1 MKGNLNASGENTEN
15 YITFS
20 VPIKKKLDNSKTITW
35 KLTFVDSFRFM
46 STALS
51 SLADNVSEIY
61 NKKCINKSCK
71 SECEFIKLKNNRLQ
85 YKCYECKKIQLKP
98 INELIKKFPK
108 TYRFCNRDIN
118 KFILLLR
125 KGVHPYEYMDSWG
138 RFNETNLLNKK
149 PFYSELNLEDITNKD
164 YVHAQKV
171 FEEFKLKNL
180 DDYHDLYVQSDT
192 LLLADVFEN
201 FIESSVLKYMNSIL
215 LNFYLH

>member
-1 MKGNLNASGENTEN
+1 M
-15 YITFS
+15 
-20 VPIKKKLDNSKTITW
+20 PIKKKLDNSKTITW
-35 KLTFVDSFRFM
+35 KLKFVDSFRFM

-85 YKCYECKKIQLKP
+85 NKWYECKKIQLKP
-98 INELIKKFPK
+98 INEPIKKFPK